1 MLLSTT
7 CTAAHWPL
15 GVQLSMILGAHS
27 SGKSTLLHIL
37 AGDRGNVSGD
47 KNVLGHV
54 SMLNPDDGYCL
65 IHERV
70 FIYFNVQTLM
80 HLLDREGK

>member
-1 MLLSTT
+1 MLLSNT

-37 AGDRGNVSGD
+37 AGDRGNVSAGD
-47 KNVLGHV
+47 STAAKALV
-54 SMLNPDDGYCL
+54 
-65 IHERV
+65 
-70 FIYFNVQTLM
+70 
-80 HLLDREGK
+80 